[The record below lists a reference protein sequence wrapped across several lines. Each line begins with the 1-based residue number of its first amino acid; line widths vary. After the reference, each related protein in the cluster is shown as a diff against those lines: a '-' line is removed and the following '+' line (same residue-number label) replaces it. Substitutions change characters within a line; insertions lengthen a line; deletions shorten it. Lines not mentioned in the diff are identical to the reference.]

1 MLKKFNLIV
10 LGIFLNVGTA
20 FSQDGSGIIKGVVV
34 DESKGNAP
42 IYGAIVVLKQN
53 GNEKGKRKTQD
64 KGQFR
69 FDNLS
74 AGKYEIIV
82 GYATYPK
89 VNITDIV
96 VKSEGVVFLGE
107 IKVGPK
113 KTQTIII
120 KKKPPLINPSGPS
133 ITSYTAEDMENMG
146 TRNPEDVVAQSAAV
160 TKQEGGSGVN
170 IKGSSSDGNLIMMD
184 GVKVRATPNLPK
196 GAMQEISVLQVVFL
210 QIMVMQL
217 EV

>member
-10 LGIFLNVGTA
+10 LGFFLTVSA
-20 FSQDGSGIIKGVVV
+20 SFAQDGSGIIKGVVV

-82 GYATYPK
+82 GYATLGI
-89 VNITDIV
+89 NIW
-96 VKSEGVVFLGE
+96 VFRNRE
-107 IKVGPK
+107 RTK
-113 KTQTIII
+113 
-120 KKKPPLINPSGPS
+120 
-133 ITSYTAEDMENMG
+133 EDKN
-146 TRNPEDVVAQSAAV
+146 Q
-160 TKQEGGSGVN
+160 K
-170 IKGSSSDGNLIMMD
+170 I
-184 GVKVRATPNLPK
+184 
-196 GAMQEISVLQVVFL
+196 
-210 QIMVMQL
+210 
-217 EV
+217 